1 LETVLTELTVSMSE
15 FKKNPSKILKQAGQ
29 KPVAVLNHNK
39 ASFYIVE
46 PGVYEAML
54 EDLYDS
60 HMTPVI
66 LERQLRRSSAIT
78 VDIDTV

>member
-1 LETVLTELTVSMSE
+1 METVLTELTVSMSE
-15 FKKNPSKILKQAGQ
+15 FKKNPSKIIKQAGR

-46 PGVYEAML
+46 PEVYEAML
-54 EDLYDS
+54 EDLYDNR
-60 HMTPVI
+60 MTPVI
-66 LERQLRRSSAIT
+66 LERQFDRSSAIT

>member
-1 LETVLTELTVSMSE
+1 METVLTELTVSMSE
-15 FKKNPSKILKQAGQ
+15 FKKNPSKVIKQAGK

-46 PGVYEAML
+46 PEVYEAML
-54 EDLYDS
+54 EDLYDN
-60 HMTPVI
+60 HMIPVI
-66 LERQLRRSSAIT
+66 IERQIHRSSAIT

>member
-1 LETVLTELTVSMSE
+1 MDTVLADLTVSMSE
-15 FKKNPSKILKQAGQ
+15 FKKNPSKVIKEAGR

-54 EDLYDS
+54 EDLYDN
-60 HMTPVI
+60 HMTPLI
-66 LERQLRRSSAIT
+66 LERQLQRSNAIT

>member
-1 LETVLTELTVSMSE
+1 MSE
-15 FKKNPSKILKQAGQ
+15 FKKNPSKIIKQAGQ

-46 PGVYEAML
+46 PEVYEAML

-66 LERQLRRSSAIT
+66 LERQLQRSSAIT